1 MAGGIRMLTRQH
13 RRRIV
18 TAHRAGGGGA
28 VLAVGL
34 AALLTLG
41 VLWGAAD
48 PSPGAGTC
56 VRSVDADAI
65 LDGGGDADDAEQAL
79 IDALLDAVD
88 GEADDDCDD
97 WTVELTGT
105 FLLTDELVWAVPVP
119 LHLVGPS
126 GTTARIEA
134 AAGAQHRLLTVDT
147 FPDLVAVTLERLVLT
162 GGNVASAAVGDDE
175 GGAVLADD
183 LRLVG
188 VELIANAAVAGGA
201 VSTIDLHAVRT
212 SFVRNEAE
220 FGVGQGGAVV
230 AVGDVVLDNV
240 TFSGNVADE
249 GGAMFLDLSVGGGT
263 LAATFVTFLSNEATV
278 VGSGADLHLDA
289 AGGAPPVT
297 LRGVLF
303 GGPGAAS
310 AVDACGGSYDLG
322 GAGSGLV
329 WTDSFSTD
337 ASCGAPQVSVLP
349 AFDTVAWLAG
359 TSPLTRPGAGSPSVD
374 AVACGAGWPTTHQRG
389 VARPQGDAC
398 DAGAVERVAVAPPA
412 PDPAPDPASDPA
424 PNPGPAPA
432 AESPIEGPVP
442 TAIPAGDGACAHG
455 CRALSSSGARA
466 GGSAR
471 QR

>member
-1 MAGGIRMLTRQH
+1 MGA
-13 RRRIV
+13 RRGVCTARGSSCRHVSIAV
-18 TAHRAGGGGA
+18 TSPPHTAGGGGA

-41 VLWGAAD
+41 VLWGATGSSAG
-48 PSPGAGTC
+48 SGTC
-56 VRSVDADAI
+56 VRSVDAAAAGAGAEAA
-65 LDGGGDADDAEQAL
+65 LVSALGDAVAGVG
-79 IDALLDAVD
+79 VD
-88 GEADDDCDD
+88 GCSD
-97 WTVELTGT
+97 WTVELDGT
-105 FLLTDELVWAVPVP
+105 FVLTDDLVWDIAVP
-119 LHLVGPS
+119 LRIVGPA

-134 AAGAQHRLLTVDT
+134 DAGAQHRLLTVDT
-147 FPDLVAVTLERLVLT
+147 FPAIIAVTMERLVLA
-162 GGNVASAAVGDDE
+162 GGNVAFAAAGDDE

-183 LRLVG
+183 LRLVD

-201 VSTIDLHAVRT
+201 VSTVDLHAVRT

-249 GGAMFLDLSVGGGT
+249 GGAVFLDLSVGGGS
-263 LAATFVTFLSNEATV
+263 LAATFVTFLGNEATV

-289 AGGAPPVT
+289 AVGATPAVT

-303 GGPGAAS
+303 GGPGAGSNA
-310 AVDACGGSYDLG
+310 DACGGTYDLG

-329 WTDSFSTD
+329 WTDSFVTD
-337 ASCGAPQVSVLP
+337 ASCGASLVSVLP

-359 TSPLTRPGAGSPSVD
+359 TSPLPRPGADSPSVD
-374 AVACGAGWPTTHQRG
+374 AVACGAGWPTTDQRG
-389 VARPQGDAC
+389 LARPQGNRC
-398 DAGAVERVAVAPPA
+398 DAGAVERVAIAPPA
-412 PDPAPDPASDPA
+412 PDPAPDPAPSCA
-424 PNPGPAPA
+424 SVA
-432 AESPIEGPVP
+432 EGPVP
-442 TAIPAGDGACAHG
+442 TAIPAGDGACVDG

-466 GGSAR
+466 DGRAR